1 MVKVMEIPYQ
11 QLQELSASTG
21 IPIMQTDENGDLL
34 ARFCPEEDVLFSEE
48 IRKRIVQDYLLRS
61 DERRVPILFSSPFFS
76 IAVTPVEQ
84 EDFLLFGPCVVMR
97 QAYAVLAERLPLY
110 LPLEDD
116 RLIRYLT
123 VTPIVSDSRLKAA
136 VSLAASLCG
145 DSISPE
151 DIQTLTGEPRHEPG
165 ERVHAEYIFS
175 AQENA
180 QTHTPFEFEE
190 LITADVTAGDLDAA
204 LRHLSG
210 SMPGALGKLSADPE
224 RQARYMFVTAAAVIC
239 RAAIRGGV
247 HSETAYSL
255 ADSYCQRM
263 DAVKSVEQVQPMMWD
278 MLAAF
283 CAAVKEE
290 SSQRDYSPV
299 IKNCCNYISKHL
311 HDPIML
317 PELAEA
323 CGLSERRLSEKF
335 YRETGERVGDYIH
348 RQKLREARDLLRF
361 SSMSICDIGNAL
373 GYSSQSYFTR
383 KYREQFDVTPLEE
396 RKKDSRA

>member
-1 MVKVMEIPYQ
+1 MGIPYEQMQ
-11 QLQELSASTG
+11 QLSASAG
-21 IPIMQTDENGDLL
+21 IPIIQADVNGLSL
-34 ARFCPEEDVLFSEE
+34 AHFCPEEDVLFSDNL
-48 IRKRIVQDYLLRS
+48 RKLIVKDYLLRS
-61 DERRVPILFSSPFFS
+61 EDRRVPILFSSPFFS
-76 IAVTPVEQ
+76 IAVTSVEQ
-84 EDFLLFGPCVVMR
+84 ERFLLFGPCVVMR
-97 QAYAVLAERLPLY
+97 QAYAVLAERLPQY
-110 LPLEDD
+110 LPLERND

-123 VTPIVSDSRLKAA
+123 VTPIVSDNRLKAA

-145 DSISPE
+145 GSASPE
-151 DIQTLTGEPRHEPG
+151 DILIFTGEPRKDAG
-165 ERVHAEYIFS
+165 QSLHAEYIFS

-190 LITADVTAGDLDAA
+190 MITADVTAGDLDAA

-210 SMPGALGKLSADPE
+210 SMPGALGKLSEDPE
-224 RQARYMFVTAAAVIC
+224 RQARYMFVTATAILC

-247 HSETAYSL
+247 HSEAAYSL

-317 PELAEA
+317 PELAKA

-335 YRETGERVGDYIH
+335 YRETGERVIDYIH
-348 RQKLREARDLLRF
+348 RQKLREARELLRF

-383 KYREQFDVTPLEE
+383 KYHEQYGVTPLEV
-396 RKKDSRA
+396 RKKAQR